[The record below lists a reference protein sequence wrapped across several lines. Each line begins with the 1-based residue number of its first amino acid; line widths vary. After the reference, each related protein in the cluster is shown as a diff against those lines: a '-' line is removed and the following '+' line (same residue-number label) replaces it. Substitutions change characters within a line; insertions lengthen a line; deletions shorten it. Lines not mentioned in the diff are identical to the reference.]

1 MRPFQTIFR
10 PEVRTHV
17 LFRALR
23 HRNYRLFF
31 FGQGVSLI
39 GTWMQRIALSWLV
52 YRLTDSEWLLGVVGF
67 SSQILTLA
75 LAPFAGVLADR
86 TNRKQLIVV
95 TQTVAMLQAFLL
107 AFLTL
112 THLITVWQIIAL
124 SAVLGM
130 VNAFDIP
137 IRQAFVVEM
146 LETRD
151 DLPNAIALNSFLVN
165 GAKLVGPSIAGALIA
180 LLGEGMCFVINGI
193 SFVAVIAALLA
204 MHVND
209 KRLPRPSQ
217 NVLEHLKE
225 GIAYAAGFAPM
236 RSILLLLSSI
246 SLVGLSIVVLMPVF
260 AKDVLHGGPHTL
272 GFLMTVSG
280 LGAIGGAAFL
290 AARNE
295 VNGLERLIAYAT
307 GLLGVTLIG
316 LSLSRNLPMA
326 LLSLGVMGFA
336 TMVLLA
342 SCNTFLQSRVDDNM
356 RGRVMSFY
364 TMAFM
369 GMAPFGSLLAGG
381 LASGLGVEH
390 TAALGGA
397 ACIIAGFIYWA
408 GGKRARNHYN
418 MSR

>member
-1 MRPFQTIFR
+1 VHLLQTIFQ
-10 PEVRTHV
+10 PLKRTRV
-17 LFRALR
+17 VFRALR

-31 FGQGVSLI
+31 LGQGVSLI

-52 YRLTDSEWLLGVVGF
+52 YRLTNSEWLLGVVGF
-67 SSQILTLA
+67 SSQILTFV

-95 TQTVAMLQAFLL
+95 TQAVAMVQAFVL

-112 THLITVWQIIAL
+112 SHTINVWEIIAL

-165 GAKLVGPSIAGALIA
+165 GAKLVGPSVAGALIA
-180 LLGEGMCFVINGI
+180 IVGEGMCFVFNGI
-193 SFVAVIAALLA
+193 SFVAVIAALIA
-204 MHVND
+204 MRVKNEP
-209 KRLPRPSQ
+209 LSQ
-217 NVLEHLKE
+217 SSRNVIEHLKE
-225 GIAYAAGFAPM
+225 GIAYVAVIRPM
-236 RSILLLLSSI
+236 RSILLLLASV
-246 SLVGLSIVVLMPVF
+246 SLVGLSVVVLMPVF

-272 GFLMTVSG
+272 GFLMAVSG

-295 VNGLERLIAYAT
+295 VNGLDRLITYAT

-316 LSLSRNLPMA
+316 LAFSRSLPWA
-326 LLSLGVMGFA
+326 LVSVGAMGFA

-342 SCNTFLQSRVDDNM
+342 SCNTFLQSRVDDHM

-364 TMAFM
+364 TVAFM
-369 GMAPFGSLLAGG
+369 GMAPFGNLLSGGIAASIGAEQTATAGG
-381 LASGLGVEH
+381 VACIV
-390 TAALGGA
+390 AALV
-397 ACIIAGFIYWA
+397 YWA
-408 GGKRARNHYN
+408 HRTRRGSMTATPT
-418 MSR
+418 